1 MTHVLVPVA
10 ILEGGTVSTGLVNLL
25 STMDVTV
32 LGYHVLPEQTPPD
45 QARAQF
51 EGRANEAL
59 DDLTEEFRSAG
70 GAAYHRLVFTQDR
83 QQSIDRIADEV
94 DARAYAITGTTG
106 AVDSLLVSL
115 TGDID
120 VDRITD
126 FVVELIGDR
135 PIAVTLFAKDGSV
148 ATDEDA
154 DGRLAT
160 ATERLSAAGI
170 ETTTRVAGGKTIDAL
185 VDAVAGHDAIVMGER
200 APSLSSLLFGEEA
213 DRVAAASVGPV
224 LVVRSSAEAVEDE
237 PSDADT

>member
-10 ILEGGTVSTGLVNLL
+10 ILEGGTVSTGLVDLL

-51 EGRANEAL
+51 EDRANDAL
-59 DDLTEEFRSAG
+59 ADLTEEFRSAG
-70 GAAYHRLVFTQDR
+70 GEAYHRLVFTQDR
-83 QQSIDRIADEV
+83 QQSIDRVAAETN
-94 DARAYAITGTTG
+94 ARAHAITGTTG

-126 FVVELIGDR
+126 FVVELLGDR
-135 PIAVTLFAKDGSV
+135 PIAVTLFASDGSV
-148 ATDEDA
+148 AGDEGA

-160 ATERLSAAGI
+160 ATDRLSAAGI
-170 ETTTRVAGGKTIDAL
+170 ETTTRVAAGKPLDAL

-224 LVVRSSAEAVEDE
+224 LVVRASPDGTDDE
-237 PSDADT
+237 PEETR

>member
-10 ILEGGTVSTGLVNLL
+10 ILEGEIVSYGLMNLL

-59 DDLTEEFRSAG
+59 EDLSEEFRSAG
-70 GAAYHRLVFTQDR
+70 GDAYHRLVFTQNR
-83 QQSIDRIADEV
+83 QQSIDRVADET
-94 DARAYAITGTTG
+94 DARAYAITGATG
-106 AVDSLLVSL
+106 DVDSLLVSL

-135 PIAVTLFAKDGSV
+135 PIAVTLFAKDGS
-148 ATDEDA
+148 AAGDEAA

-170 ETTTRVAGGKTIDAL
+170 ETTTRVAAGKTLDAL

-200 APSLSSLLFGEEA
+200 APSVSSLLFGEEA

-224 LVVRSSAEAVEDE
+224 LVVRASTDETDE
-237 PSDADT
+237 PAET